1 MPLGYDMNQ
10 SLGHIYYSQWGG
22 AKSVSYAEEDNY
34 KAHPLFGGMRV
45 LCYFSNGNRSHPG
58 SENYAMEAIWQSTKF
73 RRMYL
78 RRLRSLMDKQ
88 LCAPGTP
95 KEETPF
101 WRDYVVAV
109 TNATHEC
116 AALDY
121 EKWRAHESNLPAGS
135 SGTFWTK
142 TGTYCWTGKLTH
154 DEGIADLWD
163 NYIVPRRRHLF
174 ETHSITNT
182 EKGIGYA
189 QNLSAGIPDGQLPS
203 ASLAGCLSLVGKTA
217 DELILFNDCD
227 DAIDLSG
234 WTLSGGVKGTLP
246 SGTVV
251 DAKDTITVVRD
262 RKSWIAANRGDL
274 GDRVVVGN
282 FDFSGS
288 GDVMLTATGDDGGA
302 SPFVPSTGRVTRWF
316 DASVQNIA
324 RGTDVTTVDGAEF
337 RGTFAAQGAA
347 KGTVASRLGFRF
359 VEVNGDVAADDRLV
373 FAPQREQRG
382 NRVSTVEMTV
392 TFPDALP
399 SLGNVPVALAAFTLV
414 RGGNNGEPIFC
425 MHDGSAWREVSHPS
439 VVPAENS
446 AYRIRITLDR
456 KTTQP
461 TISYSVRSGTGWVD
475 FADANGITAFP
486 IDGKA
491 SSFAF
496 SGFGE
501 VGDFG
506 GDYEVFPGFGV
517 RLR

>member
-1 MPLGYDMNQ
+1 MDGLLG
-10 SLGHIYYSQWGG
+10 
-22 AKSVSYAEEDNY
+22 
-34 KAHPLFGGMRV
+34 
-45 LCYFSNGNRSHPG
+45 
-58 SENYAMEAIWQSTKF
+58 
-73 RRMYL
+73 
-78 RRLRSLMDKQ
+78 
-88 LCAPGTP
+88 APGTP
-95 KEETPF
+95 MEETPF

-116 AALDY
+116 AALDTS
-121 EKWRAHESNLPAGS
+121 KWRYDND
-135 SGTFWTK
+135 WTRRPI
-142 TGTYCWTGKLTH
+142 YCWDRALTH
-154 DEGIADLWD
+154 DEGVADLWD
-163 NYIVPRRRHLF
+163 NYVVPRRRHLF
-174 ETHSITNT
+174 ETHSVHNT

-189 QNLSAGIPDGQLPS
+189 QSLSAGIPDGQLPS
-203 ASLAGCLSLVGKTA
+203 ASLAGCLSLVGRTS

-227 DAIDLSG
+227 DAVDLSG
-234 WTLSGGVKGTLP
+234 WTLSGGVNGTLP

-251 DAKDTITVVRD
+251 DAKDTITLVRD
-262 RKSWIAANRGDL
+262 RKGWIAANRGDL

-288 GDVMLTATGDDGGA
+288 GDVMLTATGDAGGGA
-302 SPFVPSTGRVTRWF
+302 SSFVPSTGRVTRWF

-337 RGTFAAQGAA
+337 RGTFAAKGAA

-399 SLGNVPVALAAFTLV
+399 SLGDVHGALAALTLV
-414 RGGNNGEPIFC
+414 RGGSGELVFC
-425 MHDGSAWREVSHPS
+425 VHDGSAWREVSHPS
-439 VVPAENS
+439 VVPAEDS
-446 AYRIRITLDR
+446 AYRIRVTLDR
-456 KTTQP
+456 KAAQP
-461 TISYSVRSGTGWVD
+461 TIAYSVRSGSGWVD
-475 FADANGITAFP
+475 LSDTNGMKAFP
-486 IDGKA
+486 IEGKV

-501 VGDFG
+501 VGDFD
-506 GDYEVFPGFGV
+506 GDYEVLPGFGL

>member
-1 MPLGYDMNQ
+1 M
-10 SLGHIYYSQWGG
+10 
-22 AKSVSYAEEDNY
+22 
-34 KAHPLFGGMRV
+34 
-45 LCYFSNGNRSHPG
+45 
-58 SENYAMEAIWQSTKF
+58 
-73 RRMYL
+73 
-78 RRLRSLMDKQ
+78 
-88 LCAPGTP
+88 
-95 KEETPF
+95 
-101 WRDYVVAV
+101 
-109 TNATHEC
+109 
-116 AALDY
+116 
-121 EKWRAHESNLPAGS
+121 
-135 SGTFWTK
+135 
-142 TGTYCWTGKLTH
+142 
-154 DEGIADLWD
+154 
-163 NYIVPRRRHLF
+163 PRRRHLF

-189 QNLSAGIPDGQLPS
+189 QNLSAGIPCGQLPS

-227 DAIDLSG
+227 EAIDLSG

-399 SLGNVPVALAAFTLV
+399 SLGNVPGALAAFTLV
-414 RGGNNGEPIFC
+414 RGGTGELVFC
-425 MHDGSAWREVSHPS
+425 AHDGSAWREVSHPS
-439 VVPAENS
+439 VVPAEDS

-461 TISYSVRSGTGWVD
+461 TISYSVRSGAGWVD
-475 FADANGITAFP
+475 LADANGLTAFP
-486 IDGKA
+486 IEGKA
-491 SSFAF
+491 TSFAF

-506 GDYEVFPGFGV
+506 GDYEVLQGLGV